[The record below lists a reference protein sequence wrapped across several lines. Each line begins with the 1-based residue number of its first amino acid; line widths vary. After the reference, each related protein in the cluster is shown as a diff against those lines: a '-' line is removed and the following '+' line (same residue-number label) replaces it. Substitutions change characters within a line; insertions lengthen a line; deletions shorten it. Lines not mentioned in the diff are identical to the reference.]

1 MIDRSQLWLALNPPM
16 NEGNESIGQFVRERR
31 KANHLSQQ
39 KLAELASVSA
49 RFISQLE
56 QGKDTVRLDV
66 VNRVLAVFGKT
77 LGLVDLPRR
86 TK

>member
-1 MIDRSQLWLALNPPM
+1 M
-16 NEGNESIGQFVRERR
+16 NEGNDSIGQFVRQRR
-31 KANHLSQQ
+31 KANHLSQEE
-39 KLAELASVSA
+39 LAELASVSA

>member
-1 MIDRSQLWLALNPPM
+1 M
-16 NEGNESIGQFVRERR
+16 NEGNDSIGQFVRQRR
-31 KANHLSQQ
+31 KANHLSQEE
-39 KLAELASVSA
+39 LAELASVSA

-66 VNRVLAVFGKT
+66 VNRVLAVFGRR

>member
-1 MIDRSQLWLALNPPM
+1 MIGSFIRQ
-16 NEGNESIGQFVRERR
+16 RR
-31 KANHLSQQ
+31 KENKLSQQ
-39 KLAELASVSA
+39 QLAELAEVSA